1 MSDGF
6 ASKIVVITGAAR
18 GMGTAYARAFHERG
32 AVVFVADINSGAAA
46 EVAAQLGARAHAID
60 VDVSDEERVAALFEE
75 VENRYGR
82 LDVLINNAALMLDV
96 EKPFKPFWELNLAE
110 WRRVMDVNAA
120 GVFLCTKH
128 ALPLLKRADG
138 GKVVNVSSDAIWH
151 GYAGQL
157 AYFASKGAV
166 AVMNRCLAREL
177 GEFNI
182 NVNAIA
188 PGLTESESV
197 RASEFLR
204 NLKPMIQESRALK
217 RDQVPQDLVGT
228 VLFLCSPESA
238 CITGQTIVINS
249 GGIMP

>member
-1 MSDGF
+1 MSGAF
-6 ASKIVVITGAAR
+6 ESKVVVVTGAAR
-18 GMGTAYARAFHERG
+18 GMGAAYARAFHERG
-32 AVVFVADINSGAAA
+32 ASVFLADINGRRAA
-46 EVAAQLGARAHAID
+46 ETAAPLGECAHAVA
-60 VDVSDEERVAALFEE
+60 VDVSDEAQVAALLAE
-75 VENRYGR
+75 VSERYGR

-96 EKPFKPFWELNLAE
+96 EKPFKPFWEIDLAE
-110 WRRVMDVNAA
+110 WRRVMDINAA

-128 ALPLLKRADG
+128 ALPLFRAAG
-138 GKVVNVSSDAIWH
+138 GGRVVNVTSDAIWH

-157 AYFASKGAV
+157 AYFASKGAL

-188 PGLTESESV
+188 PGLTESEVV
-197 RASEFLR
+197 RNSKFLQD
-204 NLKPMIQESRALK
+204 LKPVIHESRSLK
-217 RDQVPQDLVGT
+217 RDQRPEDLVGT

-238 CITGQTIVINS
+238 CITGQTIVINC

>member
-1 MSDGF
+1 MNDGLPRR
-6 ASKIVVITGAAR
+6 IVVVTGAAR
-18 GMGTAYARAFHERG
+18 GMGMAYARSLHERG
-32 AVVFVADINSGAAA
+32 DVVFVADINYPAAA
-46 EVAAQLGARAHAID
+46 EVAARLGERAHAIS
-60 VDVSDEERVAALFEE
+60 VDVSDEEQVTTLFEE
-75 VENRYGR
+75 VGKRYDR

-96 EKPFKPFWELNLAE
+96 EKPFKPFWELSLAE
-110 WRRVMDVNAA
+110 WHRVMNVNATS
-120 GVFLCTKH
+120 VFLCTKH
-128 ALPLLKRADG
+128 ALPLLKRSAA
-138 GKVVNVSSDAIWH
+138 GKLVNITSDAIWH

-197 RASEFLR
+197 KASEFLR
-204 NLKPMIQESRALK
+204 SLKPAIHESRALK
-217 RDQVPQDLVGT
+217 RDQEPQDLVGT

-238 CITGQTIVINS
+238 CITGQTIVVNS